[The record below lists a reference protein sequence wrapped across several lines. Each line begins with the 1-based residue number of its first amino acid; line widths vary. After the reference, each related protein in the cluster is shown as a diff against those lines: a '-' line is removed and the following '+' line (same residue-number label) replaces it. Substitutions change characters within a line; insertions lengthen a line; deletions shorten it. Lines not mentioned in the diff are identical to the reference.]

1 MYILSLLVG
10 LASFACFVIVIIKMF
25 QTEGALQGVLGIVTC
40 GIYALIW
47 GWLRASRYNLRNIMI
62 IWTICIVVGLV
73 LNFAFGGMAMMQ
85 GLPQ

>member
-25 QTEGALQGVLGIVTC
+25 QTEGALQGVLGIITC